1 MESTNNLESLE
12 KILDRVNIIKT
23 LAAGA
28 VDEIEKLETFL
39 PTHDLD
45 RINATTDFL
54 SALGHETEAIKNE
67 LSEVLH
73 MEYKKRANTESER
86 TTVKLSADQFLER
99 YTQQNENNKKIIADL
114 LRAFDTAAE

>member
-1 MESTNNLESLE
+1 MESTNNIESLE

-28 VDEIEKLETFL
+28 VDKIEELETFL
-39 PTHDLD
+39 PTNDLD
-45 RINATTDFL
+45 RINATTDIL

-67 LSEVLH
+67 LNDVVLT
-73 MEYKKRANTESER
+73 EYKKRSNTESER
-86 TTVKLSADQFLER
+86 ATVKLSAEQFVER
-99 YTQQNENNKKIIADL
+99 YLQQNENNKRIIADL

>member
-1 MESTNNLESLE
+1 MESTNNIESLE

-28 VDEIEKLETFL
+28 VNKIEELETFL

-45 RINATTDFL
+45 RINATTDIL

-67 LSEVLH
+67 LNDVVLT
-73 MEYKKRANTESER
+73 EYKKRSNTESER
-86 TTVKLSADQFLER
+86 ATVKLSAEQFLER
-99 YTQQNENNKKIIADL
+99 YTQQNENNKRIIADL
-114 LRAFDTAAE
+114 LRALDTAAE